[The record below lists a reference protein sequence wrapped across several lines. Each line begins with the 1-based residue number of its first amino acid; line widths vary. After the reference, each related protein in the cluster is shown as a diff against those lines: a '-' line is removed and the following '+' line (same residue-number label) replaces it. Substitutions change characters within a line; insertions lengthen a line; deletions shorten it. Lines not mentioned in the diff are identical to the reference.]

1 MSNRPR
7 EPAYYIVDC
16 RILGN
21 ASNATQ
27 IDSQSSVS
35 IQASWLVIIEDN
47 TDLLCIFRKCLNT
60 TPLLLFSCT
69 KLESEKL
76 PVPLLLLF
84 KPNFE
89 RNPKINQQDRHHH
102 SLKECAECNSSY
114 QSVILQHSYGKPK
127 CGQILIKAEIKT
139 HKKEV
144 VEKRQKQ

>member
-1 MSNRPR
+1 M
-7 EPAYYIVDC
+7 
-16 RILGN
+16 
-21 ASNATQ
+21 
-27 IDSQSSVS
+27 
-35 IQASWLVIIEDN
+35 IIEDN
-47 TDLLCIFRKCLNT
+47 TNLLSILRKYLDT

-89 RNPKINQQDRHHH
+89 RNLKINQQDRHHH

-144 VEKRQKQ
+144 VEIRAKTVKGQFYKT